1 MKKFDK
7 IKTLQLL
14 IYVAI
19 TAYMLFNIFTNDELY
34 HAIAENEFMRFLC
47 LLIWVV
53 LGLSFAF
60 MFFDFSSY
68 TNLKREYSE
77 LDLAVFSD
85 PMTGIANRYSCDAF
99 IEQYLDKPLP
109 RDVGCITLDM
119 TNITEINKKYGHT
132 GGNDAIKEFSAI
144 LQKVSL
150 GTCFVGRNGGNK
162 FLAIFQE
169 CSEEKMNE
177 FLKEFDRELKIRN
190 EKSETGEIEYQYG
203 KAFDEGGKVKN
214 INELI
219 ALSDRRSMEA

>member
-1 MKKFDK
+1 MKIFDK
-7 IKTLQLL
+7 IKTIQLL
-14 IYVAI
+14 IYIAI
-19 TAYMLFNIFTNDELY
+19 TGVMLFSIFTDSELY
-34 HAIAENEFMRFLC
+34 HAIAENEQIRYICFVL
-47 LLIWVV
+47 WGV
-53 LGLSFAF
+53 LGISFAF

-109 RDVGCITLDM
+109 RDVGCITIDM
-119 TNITEINKKYGHT
+119 TNIQEINRVYSHID
-132 GGNDAIKEFSAI
+132 GNNAIKDFSAI

-150 GTCFVGRNGGNK
+150 GVCFVGRNGGNK

-169 CSEEKMNE
+169 CSRDKME
-177 FLKEFDRELKIRN
+177 RFMKTLDKEVTLRN
-190 EKSETGEIEYQYG
+190 EKSETGKIEYKYG
-203 KAFDEGGKVKN
+203 IAFDEGDKVKT

-219 ALSDRRSMEA
+219 ALSNSRSTEA